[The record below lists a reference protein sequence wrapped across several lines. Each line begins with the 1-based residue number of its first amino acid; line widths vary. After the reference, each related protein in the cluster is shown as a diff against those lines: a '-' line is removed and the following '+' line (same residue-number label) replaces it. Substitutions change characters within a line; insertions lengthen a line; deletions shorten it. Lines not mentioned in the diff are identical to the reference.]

1 MADLIPGGESQD
13 NGTSPGLK
21 VSLHPVHYLFPTAD
35 DAGHRLRNRL
45 VRFVVVLRE
54 KGVPLFRG
62 LFSAGGKREVKSW
75 FDCFGSAPC
84 LNGILAYLIQANTIN
99 LRACDVVEPAV
110 SHPADSPQTR
120 FDIVGSQP
128 DGHTPRLNRLRLQGD
143 MLKTGER
150 TGVRDI
156 IFAPQSPHHLNQFF
170 APLDAFAG

>member
-1 MADLIPGGESQD
+1 MADLIPGCESQD

-62 LFSAGGKREVKSW
+62 RRSAGGKREIKSRLNG
-75 FDCFGSAPC
+75 FGSAPC
-84 LNGILAYLIQANTIN
+84 LNGILAYLVQANTIN

-110 SHPADSPQTR
+110 SQPAYP
-120 FDIVGSQP
+120 SQA
-128 DGHTPRLNRLRLQGD
+128 GL
-143 MLKTGER
+143 
-150 TGVRDI
+150 DI
-156 IFAPQSPHHLNQFF
+156 IRSEPDRHAPG
-170 APLDAFAG
+170 LDRLWVQRHTVAT